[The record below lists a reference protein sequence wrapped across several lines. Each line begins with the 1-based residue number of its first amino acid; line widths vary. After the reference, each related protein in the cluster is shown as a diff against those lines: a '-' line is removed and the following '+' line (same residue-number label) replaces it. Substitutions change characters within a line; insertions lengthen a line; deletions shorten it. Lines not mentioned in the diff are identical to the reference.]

1 MTIQRNRIWNCGR
14 KIGVADEKR
23 TKITVEIKDKE
34 YTIVG
39 TESKEHVEYVAHL
52 VNDKMNEIH
61 QANKHLDTSKL
72 AVLTAI
78 NTMNEFV
85 KLQEEL
91 ERKSTRLNSSHVSN
105 SHAVFCL
112 KNKTQRRNQHAHE
125 ERR

>member
-85 KLQEEL
+85 KLQEEFDEL
-91 ERKSTRLNSSHVSN
+91 MKLI
-105 SHAVFCL
+105 
-112 KNKTQRRNQHAHE
+112 E
-125 ERR
+125 EEN